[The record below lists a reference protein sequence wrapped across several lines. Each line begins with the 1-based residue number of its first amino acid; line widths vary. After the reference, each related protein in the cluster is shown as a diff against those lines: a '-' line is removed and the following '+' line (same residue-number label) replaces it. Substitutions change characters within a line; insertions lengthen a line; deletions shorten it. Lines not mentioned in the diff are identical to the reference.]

1 MPSENLI
8 VTRNESLKAWLLD
21 NGVDGPCIEVATAR
35 DVAHRHI
42 YGVIPYWLASFAE
55 TVSQVAMPG
64 LTAADRVR
72 FNNGELTVQEMDAA
86 GAVLERYRV
95 RRV

>member
-1 MPSENLI
+1 MPSEPLI
-8 VTRNESLKAWLLD
+8 VTRNESLRAWLAER
-21 NGVDGPCIEVATAR
+21 GIQGPCVDVATPSQ
-35 DVAHRHI
+35 VAHRHV
-42 YGVIPYWLASFAE
+42 YGVVPYWLAAFAE

-64 LTAADRVR
+64 LDPADRAR

-86 GAVLERYRV
+86 GAVLERYQV